1 MTSWLLTSSIRLPQ
15 PVEELFPFFAEARN
29 LEQITPP
36 WLRFSV
42 LTPEP
47 ITMAVG
53 TTIDYR
59 LRWHGLP
66 LSWRSEIAA
75 WEPPRF
81 FVDRQL
87 RGPYRLWHHEHHFTP
102 MDGGTV
108 VEDRVRYAVPLGRLV
123 QRMGVGRDVESIFA
137 YRHQRLAEIFSG
149 CENHG
154 TDIDTVI
161 LPTS

>member
-1 MTSWLLTSSIRLPQ
+1 MTSWLLTCRTWLPR
-15 PVEELFPFFAEARN
+15 PVDELFPFFADARN

-59 LRWHGLP
+59 LRWRGLP
-66 LSWRSEIAA
+66 MRWRSEIAA

-87 RGPYRLWHHEHHFTP
+87 RGPYLSWHHEHHFTLR
-102 MDGGTV
+102 DGGTEI
-108 VEDRVRYAVPLGRLV
+108 EDRIRYEVPLGRLV
-123 QRMGVGRDVESIFA
+123 QRLGVGRDVESIFS
-137 YRHQRLAEIFSG
+137 YRHERLADIFG
-149 CENHG
+149 GGENQG
-154 TDIDTVI
+154 RVE
-161 LPTS
+161 LECFF